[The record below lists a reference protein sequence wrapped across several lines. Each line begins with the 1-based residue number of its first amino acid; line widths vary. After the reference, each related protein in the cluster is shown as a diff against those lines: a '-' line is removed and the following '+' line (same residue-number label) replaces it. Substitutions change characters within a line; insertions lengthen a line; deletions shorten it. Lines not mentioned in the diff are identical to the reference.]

1 MQKFPS
7 SLDVLISRLPGIE
20 DGIKL
25 TSLLFAT
32 VWKIKCAPG
41 DVIESGAQ
49 TLIVLEAMKTEIP
62 VPAGE
67 GNVGKRVRGLGEHVT
82 EGSAV
87 RPGDILVILE

>member
-7 SLDVLISRLPGIE
+7 SLAVLISYLPGIE

-25 TSLLFAT
+25 TSSLFST

-41 DVIESGAQ
+41 EIVESGTQ
-49 TLIVLEAMKTEIP
+49 TLIILEAMKTEIS
-62 VPAGE
+62 VLAGE
-67 GNVGKRVRGLGEHVT
+67 GNVGKRVRGLGEHVS